1 MSTDIK
7 KSKTTRRHSQKKI
20 EEAKTNN
27 NAIELQQKD
36 LKVSGF
42 CRPGAGTKRGVP
54 GGCIYEKASSRHKR
68 HREVY
73 KSSSQGQAISKQ
85 AVPLGSRRGKSSV
98 DSYSEKNMKRKLIM
112 EAAKKKKAPIQQ
124 KK

>member
-1 MSTDIK
+1 MSTHIK
-7 KSKTTRRHSQKKI
+7 KSKTTWRRHSQKKT
-20 EEAKTNN
+20 EEAKI

-73 KSSSQGQAISKQ
+73 KSSSEGMAISKQ
-85 AVPLGSRRGKSSV
+85 AVPLGSGKGKSSV
-98 DSYSEKNMKRKLIM
+98 HSSEKNMKRKLIM
-112 EAAKKKKAPIQQ
+112 EAAKKKKAPIQ
-124 KK
+124 KKK

>member
-1 MSTDIK
+1 MSTHVK
-7 KSKTTRRHSQKKI
+7 KSKTTRRHSQKKT
-20 EEAKTNN
+20 EETN
-27 NAIELQQKD
+27 NAIELQQQD

-73 KSSSQGQAISKQ
+73 KSSSQGQAISKE
-85 AVPLGSRRGKSSV
+85 AVPLGSRKGKSSV
-98 DSYSEKNMKRKLIM
+98 GSYSEKTMKRKLIM

-124 KK
+124 KR